1 MNDAQLSTRPGHWRH
16 FAEDGTDV
24 QLWINEPP
32 DTIQTI
38 IDATGT
44 FYEVGAL
51 RLLRALLPPA
61 PRIVDI
67 GANFGNHSVYFARIC
82 GAEWLL
88 PIEPNPEVVPEL
100 RTNLAA
106 NGCSADLSCLG
117 VAVGARRGQLH
128 LCLDPTDAAIL
139 NRGGTRLVDNPSQ
152 ATGPVVPVMPL
163 DELIVDR
170 VDLLK
175 IDVEGMAVSALEGAH
190 AVIAQYTPLIF
201 IEVGVSEMSAFFDWL
216 FASSYRVA
224 GALSDY
230 VGLTNL
236 VLQPTTSQPRP
247 VASGAAN
254 ADARIAQALTKAE
267 VAIAHAGQAD
277 MTLRSTL
284 ARSGA
289 LERSHVQATTEIL
302 ARVTSLTHT
311 VDQLSTEIARLR
323 TIESSTVWQAT
334 YVIRKFGDRAPK
346 WLRNALRRLVAVA

>member
-175 IDVEGMAVSALEGAH
+175 IDVEGMAVSALG

-224 GALSDY
+224 GCA
-230 VGLTNL
+230 VGLCRLDQSGPAADHVATAACGIRGCKCGRAH
-236 VLQPTTSQPRP
+236 RP
-247 VASGAAN
+247 G
-254 ADARIAQALTKAE
+254 
-267 VAIAHAGQAD
+267 
-277 MTLRSTL
+277 
-284 ARSGA
+284 
-289 LERSHVQATTEIL
+289 
-302 ARVTSLTHT
+302 TH
-311 VDQLSTEIARLR
+311 Q
-323 TIESSTVWQAT
+323 
-334 YVIRKFGDRAPK
+334 G
-346 WLRNALRRLVAVA
+346 